1 MLQISDFVGDYSTA
15 LGRAQALDQK
25 IQSDASAI
33 SSNYAGVVALSVRQ
47 AFGALELTL
56 SKKSDGSWNTD
67 DILMFLKGNTWLLLT
82 KIICLTRKLQK
93 SLAMA

>member
-1 MLQISDFVGDYSTA
+1 MLQISDFVEDYSTA

-25 IQSDASAI
+25 ILSDSSAI
-33 SSNYAGVVALSVRQ
+33 SSNYAGIVVLSVRQ
-47 AFGALELTL
+47 AFGALELTS
-56 SKKSDGSWNTD
+56 SKNGDGSWNIY
-67 DILMFLKGNTWLLLT
+67 DILMFLKGTTWLLST